1 MEWFVADFT
10 ANGKVDVVT
19 VSKSSVSVEA
29 VVDDSRSSATST
41 TSTYSSSAVVEV
53 ALGTFAI
60 LDGKE
65 RNVILHFLNSNAEL
79 LFFVHIK
86 VAQLHSQFTKS
97 LSINEFYVVEQMN
110 SVKIDERENI

>member
-1 MEWFVADFT
+1 M
-10 ANGKVDVVT
+10 
-19 VSKSSVSVEA
+19 
-29 VVDDSRSSATST
+29 
-41 TSTYSSSAVVEV
+41 VEV

-79 LFFVHIK
+79 LFVVHIK

-97 LSINEFYVVEQMN
+97 LSINEFDVFKQMN

>member
-1 MEWFVADFT
+1 VEWFVADFT

-65 RNVILHFLNSNAEL
+65 RNVIFHFLNSNAEL
-79 LFFVHIK
+79 LFGDG
-86 VAQLHSQFTKS
+86 LFT
-97 LSINEFYVVEQMN
+97 
-110 SVKIDERENI
+110 